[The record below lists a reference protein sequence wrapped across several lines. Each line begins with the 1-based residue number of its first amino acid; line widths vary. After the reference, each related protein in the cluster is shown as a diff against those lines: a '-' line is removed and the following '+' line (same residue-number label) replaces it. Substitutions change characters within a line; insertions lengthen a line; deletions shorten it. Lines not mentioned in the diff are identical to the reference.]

1 MKWIVRIAVLLLV
14 VALVGIAAFRISVA
28 RAPEPLEAPA
38 LAPPVAAEGTNGLP
52 ASERS
57 AFYHLSE
64 GGEIYPVDWVLA
76 LETQEGI
83 RDGRPVMRPFLDNIE
98 RYGLLPDAKGPGNP
112 FGLPVGVSLAPSAIS
127 GIQMIGLNCTACHVG
142 QIEYQGHAMRMDG
155 GPNMALI
162 NSFLRDLGVETQATL
177 ANPARLSR
185 FWSRVRSIRAARR
198 AADPDATREAPI
210 WQRATRML
218 TQDRGLLQARV
229 NFLRAIPTLQKSL
242 GISTKEGY
250 GRLDAFGIGRDEL
263 FGAVGANSLPADAP
277 VSFPHIWGMKVT
289 GWLQWGANTNSVM
302 ERNIGQAL
310 GVGALFDPV
319 NFRSTVRLDDLH
331 RLENMAYRLE
341 APSWPAFLPPI
352 DQAKAASGQ
361 QHFTKYCVGCHETW
375 TADGQM
381 REYKLFGLSEVGT
394 DPMTALNYERLV
406 QQADGDVKPF
416 PYAAMDLI
424 KRVKAV
430 AYQQRGIDQKTIDQ
444 WEERYV
450 RAGARWDPTFRAP
463 LLDADKWADTTG
475 RKVYRSKTL
484 VGIWAT
490 APFLHNGSVPTLY
503 DLLKPAG
510 ERPVTFALGTREYD
524 PVKLGYQSDASRF
537 VLPPGAQA
545 FTFDTRVAGNWNTGH
560 EWKFYPELTDEIRYE
575 IIEFLKTYTKELQ
588 PSGAPAVAP
597 AAAPT
602 ATGR

>member
-1 MKWIVRIAVLLLV
+1 MKWLFRIAVVLICIALAGV
-14 VALVGIAAFRISVA
+14 VAFRISVA
-28 RAPEPLEAPA
+28 RAPEPLDAAP
-38 LAPPVAAEGTNGLP
+38 LAAPVAAEGHNGLSD
-52 ASERS
+52 ADRS

-64 GGEIYPVDWVLA
+64 GGEIFPLDWVLA
-76 LETQEGI
+76 LETQVAT
-83 RDGRPVMRPFLDNIE
+83 RDGRPEMRPFLANIE
-98 RYGLLPDAKGPGNP
+98 RYGLIPDAKGPGNP
-112 FGLPVGVSLAPSAIS
+112 FGLPVGISLAPSAIS

-177 ANPARLSR
+177 ASPARLSR
-185 FWSRVRSIRAARR
+185 FWHRVGDVRTARR
-198 AADPDATREAPI
+198 AADPDAAAGAPV

-229 NFLRAIPTLQKSL
+229 DFLRAIPTLQKSL

-263 FGAVGANSLPADAP
+263 FGAIAGNSLPADAP
-277 VSFPHIWGMKVT
+277 VSFPHIWGMRVT

-319 NFRSTVRLDDLH
+319 TFRSTVRLDDLH

-341 APSWPAFLPPI
+341 PPEWPAFLPPI
-352 DQAKAASGQ
+352 DQAKAARGQ

-394 DPMTALNYERLV
+394 DPLTALNYERLV
-406 QQADGDVKPF
+406 LESDGEVKPF

-424 KRVKAV
+424 KRVKTV
-430 AYQQRGIDQKTIDQ
+430 AYQQRGIDQKTIDL
-444 WEERYV
+444 WEQRYL
-450 RAGARWDPTFRAP
+450 RAGPRWDPTFRAP
-463 LLDADKWADTTG
+463 LLNADKWDDTKG

-503 DLLKPAG
+503 DLLKPAA
-510 ERPVTFALGTREYD
+510 ERPVTFVLGTREYD
-524 PVKLGYQSDASRF
+524 PVKLGYQGDASKF
-537 VLPPGAQA
+537 VLPPGAEL
-545 FTFDTRVAGNWNTGH
+545 FTFDTRLSGNWNTGH
-560 EWKFYPELTDEIRYE
+560 EWKFYPELTDDMRYE

-588 PSGAPAVAP
+588 PTGAPV
-597 AAAPT
+597 AAPVV
-602 ATGR
+602 AKAGR